1 MNQRERQA
9 RKEPKSACSGANRRK
24 TWHPRPTV
32 KAGTRVAGLLKRQ
45 ASRTWMPALSPAI
58 LSAILLAIW
67 PQFGLAQADM
77 TTDITPGQMQSGSL
91 LLRMKSGYVVA
102 TRMNTDIEATVSGL
116 VARVSVRQ
124 SFQNDGQE
132 WVEGIYVFPL
142 PDTAAV
148 DRLRMHIG
156 ERFIEGEIREKGEA
170 KKEYEAA
177 KKAGKK
183 TSLIQQ
189 QRANLFTT
197 SVANIGPGETITVE
211 IEYLETLAYD
221 EGSFSLRF
229 PLTLTPR
236 YIPGTPLPGR
246 KGSGWALDTTS
257 VPDASLIT
265 PPVVTRSRDHK
276 INFTATIDAGVPLEL
291 IASRYHPID
300 VSDESGRYL
309 IELTDASVP
318 LDHDLELT
326 WRPVVDSAPRATVFS
341 ESRDGQP
348 YLLIM
353 LLPPNDL
360 SAPTAEFARELVFII
375 DTSGSMH
382 GTSLSQATRA
392 LTLALDG
399 LHPTDRFN
407 VIQFNSVTST
417 LFRSSVDAT
426 VSNIGIAKRY
436 VAGLEANGG
445 TEMRPAITRALEQ
458 PGFESHLRQVIF
470 ITDGSVGNEQELFSL
485 IERELGTTRL
495 FTVGIGSAPNS
506 WFMRKAA
513 EAGRG
518 TFTLISALHEVNEK
532 MDRLFR
538 KLEQPQITDI
548 TVQWPAGTRTE
559 SYPETIPDLYV
570 GEPIVIK
577 ALLDNEL
584 KQGDLLKIS
593 GNSALGTWGAE
604 LLVEQSDASP
614 GVAAIW
620 ARARIENLMDRKRQG
635 AAHEEIRKAVIDTA
649 LSHHLVS
656 KYTSLVA
663 VDKTPVR
670 PAYSKLSKEQVP
682 NLLPY
687 GQSMNAIFGFPATAT
702 NAGAYRMNGALLVAT
717 ALLLLLILMNGRR
730 RHAAPV
736 RN

>member
-1 MNQRERQA
+1 MKQRDPQA
-9 RKEPKSACSGANRRK
+9 RNERRNDHSSSLRKK
-24 TWHPRPTV
+24 TWHPAPRF
-32 KAGTRVAGLLKRQ
+32 KASARVAELLKRQ
-45 ASRTWMPALSPAI
+45 STRTWMP
-58 LSAILLAIW
+58 ILLLVLW
-67 PQFGLAQADM
+67 PHFGLAQAGA
-77 TTDITPGQMQSGSL
+77 TTDVTPGQMQSGSL
-91 LLRMKSGYVVA
+91 LLRMKSGYIVA

-124 SFQNDGQE
+124 SFRNDGQE
-132 WVEGIYVFPL
+132 WVEGVYVFPL

-156 ERFIEGEIREKGEA
+156 ERFIEGEIREKEQA

-177 KKAGKK
+177 KSAGKK
-183 TSLIQQ
+183 TGLVEQ

-197 SVANIGPGETITVE
+197 SVANIGPGETIIVE
-211 IEYLETLAYD
+211 IEYLETIRYD

-246 KGSGWALDTTS
+246 KGSGWSLDTTS

-265 PPVVTRSRDHK
+265 PPVVTRSRDHSLK
-276 INFTATIDAGVPLEL
+276 FEATINAGVPLAL

-300 VSDESGRYL
+300 VSDEPDRYRITL
-309 IELTDASVP
+309 ANASVP

-326 WRPVVDSAPRATVFS
+326 WRPVADSAPRATVFS
-341 ESRDGQP
+341 ETREGRP
-348 YLLIM
+348 HLLIM
-353 LLPPNDL
+353 LLPPDDV
-360 SAPTAEFARELVFII
+360 SAPTANFPRELIFVI

-399 LHPTDRFN
+399 LQPADQFN
-407 VIQFNSVTST
+407 IMQFNSVTST

-426 VSNIGIAKRY
+426 TSNIGIAKRY
-436 VAGLEANGG
+436 VAGLKANGG
-445 TEMRPAITRALEQ
+445 TEMRPAISQALNQ
-458 PGFESHLRQVIF
+458 PRSKSHLRQVIF
-470 ITDGSVGNEQELFSL
+470 ITDGSVGNERELYKL
-485 IERELGTTRL
+485 IERDLGDTRL

-513 EAGRG
+513 EAGHG

-532 MDRLFR
+532 MGRLFR
-538 KLEQPQITDI
+538 KLEQPQITDV
-548 TVQWPAGTRTE
+548 TVQWPAGTKAE
-559 SYPETIPDLYV
+559 SYPAIIPDLYV

-577 ALLDNEL
+577 ALLENEP
-584 KQGDLLKIS
+584 KQGDVLKIS
-593 GNSALGTWGAE
+593 GNSVLGTWGAE
-604 LLVEQSDASP
+604 LLVDQSDASP
-614 GVAAIW
+614 GVAALW
-620 ARARIENLMDRKRQG
+620 ARARIDNLMDRERQG
-635 AAHEEIRKAVIDTA
+635 AAHDEIRTAVINTA

-656 KYTSLVA
+656 KFTSLVA

-670 PAYSKLSKEQVP
+670 PENSRLTTEQVP

-702 NAGAYRMNGALLVAT
+702 NAGAYRMNGM
-717 ALLLLLILMNGRR
+717 LLLIAGLFLLLIIVIGRR